1 MIQQLDDS
9 NFMLYAAA
17 NYDNPQC
24 YDTDE
29 FYDDLKRFKY
39 LKRLL
44 NRYKETGELK
54 ERLILNHLTVIYNV
68 FGSTPA
74 TRLLFFKLDGY
85 YDLLKPFLVLM
96 GLMPDK
102 VENIGPMN
110 LTFND
115 IDIHMDERII
125 KVLRKIW
132 WQN

>member
-1 MIQQLDDS
+1 MQQLDDS
-9 NFMLYAAA
+9 NFILYAAA

-44 NRYKETGELK
+44 NRYRETGELK

-74 TRLLFFKLDGY
+74 TRLLFFKLDGN

-125 KVLRKIW
+125 KVLRKI
-132 WQN
+132 

>member
-1 MIQQLDDS
+1 MQQLDDS

-17 NYDNPQC
+17 NYDNPQL

-74 TRLLFFKLDGY
+74 TRLLFFKLEGY
-85 YDLLKPFLVLM
+85 FNLLKPFLVLM
-96 GLMPDK
+96 GHMPDS
-102 VENIGPMN
+102 VENIGPESKTYLN
-110 LTFND
+110 VD
-115 IDIHMDERII
+115 IEMEESII
-125 KVLRKIW
+125 KVLRKI
-132 WQN
+132 